1 VRRILIISLLAGSV
15 TAAQAEPRWCS
26 IAGKAIADKASY
38 PPIAKAA
45 RVEGVV
51 VSRIIFQP
59 SGKVAGFEQ
68 VFGPAMLAKS
78 LEQQTA
84 SWILANDAKGDDLCE
99 TLIVARFRF
108 KEPASC
114 DPRPDVPTE
123 NDFSTPGILRLDL
136 SAYPYLICD
145 PASTVTSSNPARLL
159 FYKLKRGLRRLVH
172 GREPLEPM
180 L

>member
-1 VRRILIISLLAGSV
+1 MWRFLIISSLAVSV
-15 TAAQAEPRWCS
+15 MAAEAEPRWCS
-26 IAGKAIADKASY
+26 ATGKAASDRLSF

-45 RVEGVV
+45 RIEGVV
-51 VSRIIFQP
+51 VGRIHFQP
-59 SGKVAGFEQ
+59 SGKVARFEQ
-68 VFGPAMLAKS
+68 IFGPGMLAKS
-78 LEQQTA
+78 LEQQMA
-84 SWILANDAKGDDLCE
+84 SWTLANEAKGDDLCE

-123 NDFSTPGILRLDL
+123 YDFSTPGILRLDL

-145 PASTVTSSNPARLL
+145 PNSTVTSSNRARLL
-159 FYKLKRGLRRLVH
+159 LYKVKRGLRRLVH